1 MSLPAN
7 ITTPDECDTLRDVLH
22 QQAMDARDVIR
33 WVQIGHRELKHYKG
47 LEEMNRFL
55 DKLFTMRI
63 GTRLLIDHYTALHD
77 GVRKHHDEEK
87 DHHDHREDGATVS
100 PCTAHGLVS
109 NCTPGIIVRDVAS
122 SLSIL
127 CKSLYGV
134 SPKVKLLGEVD
145 FSFAHIPEHIAYIAQ
160 EILKNSLRSSIERV
174 QGERRNSSSDGGDAN
189 FILLEDDD
197 IPPVTVE
204 FHKGEFDVIMKIS
217 DQGGGMRPELKK
229 KAFLY
234 GFTTVGDINENTH
247 DSATRDD
254 GRLGGLLRSMDSN
267 HMRWNEMA
275 GYGFGL
281 PLSRLY
287 AKYFGGDLHV
297 QSLYGYGTDVYV
309 NLNHLGN
316 KREMDSLTG
325 SIESIHDSDADYDSS

>member
-1 MSLPAN
+1 MS
-7 ITTPDECDTLRDVLH
+7 
-22 QQAMDARDVIR
+22 
-33 WVQIGHRELKHYKG
+33 
-47 LEEMNRFL
+47 
-55 DKLFTMRI
+55 
-63 GTRLLIDHYTALHD
+63 
-77 GVRKHHDEEK
+77 
-87 DHHDHREDGATVS
+87 
-100 PCTAHGLVS
+100 
-109 NCTPGIIVRDVAS
+109 
-122 SLSIL
+122 
-127 CKSLYGV
+127 
-134 SPKVKLLGEVD
+134 
-145 FSFAHIPEHIAYIAQ
+145 
-160 EILKNSLRSSIERV
+160 
-174 QGERRNSSSDGGDAN
+174 
-189 FILLEDDD
+189 
-197 IPPVTVE
+197 
-204 FHKGEFDVIMKIS
+204 
-217 DQGGGMRPELKK
+217 PELKK

-247 DSATRDD
+247 DSTTRDD